1 MQSTD
6 LIIIGGGPGGY
17 ETALLAAQRGLA
29 VTLIERGNL
38 GGTCLNEG
46 CIPTK
51 TLCRSAALVCD
62 MKKAA
67 ELGVAV
73 GDWSVV
79 FPTIMA
85 RKNAVVEQ
93 LRTGVEALMRHPK
106 ISLVTGDARFVD
118 ALTVEVA
125 GERYAARDVIIATGS
140 TAATLPIEGADLP
153 GVVTSKELL
162 DLHELPQ
169 RLTVIGA
176 GVIGLEFASIFH
188 ALGSNV
194 TVLEYAREVLP
205 HFDTDMAKRLRQS
218 LGKRGIVIETQAA
231 VKSVAKINSSLAVN
245 YEKKGKTL
253 AVEADVVLMAVGR
266 KANVSSLNLDDV
278 GIDYT
283 QRGITVDDNMLTNV
297 PHVYAIGDING
308 KMMLAHAA
316 TFQGVCALN
325 HIMGES
331 CRVRLDV
338 MPAAVFTMPE
348 AATVGLTEDDCKER
362 GSEYVAKK
370 SFFRANGKALS
381 IGEPEGYCKLLVA
394 ADHRLLGCHILGAHA
409 SDVVQEVCALITR
422 GASCDDLAL
431 TIHAHPTLSEV
442 VLSAARSG

>member
-73 GDWSVV
+73 GDWSVD

-245 YEKKGKTL
+245 YEKKDKTL

-348 AATVGLTEDDCKER
+348 AATVGLTEEDCKEQ
-362 GSEYVAKK
+362 GIEYVAKK

-422 GASCDDLAL
+422 GDSCDDLAL

-442 VLSAARSG
+442 VLSAARS

>member
-51 TLCRSAALVCD
+51 TLCRSAALACD

-73 GDWSVV
+73 GDWSVD

-348 AATVGLTEDDCKER
+348 AATVGLTEEDCKER
-362 GSEYVAKK
+362 GIEYVAKK

-442 VLSAARSG
+442 VLSAARS

>member
-17 ETALLAAQRGLA
+17 ETALLAAQRGLD

-51 TLCRSAALVCD
+51 TLCRSAALACD

-73 GDWSVV
+73 GDWSVD

-253 AVEADVVLMAVGR
+253 AVGADVVLMAVGR

-362 GSEYVAKK
+362 GIEYVAKK

-409 SDVVQEVCALITR
+409 SDVVQEVCALITC

-442 VLSAARSG
+442 VLSAARS

>member
-17 ETALLAAQRGLA
+17 ETALLAAQRGLD

-51 TLCRSAALVCD
+51 TLCRSAALACD

-73 GDWSVV
+73 GDWSVD

-348 AATVGLTEDDCKER
+348 AATVGLTEEDCKER
-362 GSEYVAKK
+362 GIEYVAKK

-442 VLSAARSG
+442 VLSAARS

>member
-51 TLCRSAALVCD
+51 TLCRSAALACD

-73 GDWSVV
+73 GDWSVD

-362 GSEYVAKK
+362 GIEYVAKK

-381 IGEPEGYCKLLVA
+381 IGEPKGYCKLLVA

-442 VLSAARSG
+442 VLSAARS

>member
-17 ETALLAAQRGLA
+17 ETALFAAQRGLA

-51 TLCRSAALVCD
+51 TLCRSAALACD

-73 GDWSVV
+73 GDWSVD

-362 GSEYVAKK
+362 GIEYVAKK

-442 VLSAARSG
+442 VLSAARS

>member
-51 TLCRSAALVCD
+51 TLCRSAALACD

-73 GDWSVV
+73 GDWSVD

-125 GERYAARDVIIATGS
+125 GERYAARDVIVATGS

-245 YEKKGKTL
+245 YEKKDKTL

-362 GSEYVAKK
+362 GIEYVAKK

-442 VLSAARSG
+442 VLSAARS

>member
-51 TLCRSAALVCD
+51 TLCRSAALACD

-73 GDWSVV
+73 GDWSVD

-85 RKNAVVEQ
+85 HKNAVVEQ

-245 YEKKGKTL
+245 YEKKDKTL

-348 AATVGLTEDDCKER
+348 AATVGLTEEDCKER
-362 GSEYVAKK
+362 GIEYVAKK

-442 VLSAARSG
+442 VLSAARS

>member
-51 TLCRSAALVCD
+51 TLCRSAALACD

-73 GDWSVV
+73 GDWSVD

-362 GSEYVAKK
+362 GIEYVAKK

-442 VLSAARSG
+442 VLSAAHS

>member
-51 TLCRSAALVCD
+51 TLCRSAALACD

-73 GDWSVV
+73 GDWSVD

-125 GERYAARDVIIATGS
+125 GERYAACDVIIATGS
-140 TAATLPIEGADLP
+140 MAATLPIEGADLP

-362 GSEYVAKK
+362 GIEYVAKK

-394 ADHRLLGCHILGAHA
+394 ADHRLVGCHILGAHA

-442 VLSAARSG
+442 VLSAARS

>member
-51 TLCRSAALVCD
+51 TLCRSAALACD

-73 GDWSVV
+73 GDWSVD

-194 TVLEYAREVLP
+194 TVLECAREVLP

-362 GSEYVAKK
+362 GIEYVAKK

-442 VLSAARSG
+442 VLSAARS

>member
-17 ETALLAAQRGLA
+17 ETALFAAQRGLA

-38 GGTCLNEG
+38 GGTCLNEE

-73 GDWSVV
+73 GDWSVD

-297 PHVYAIGDING
+297 PHVYAIGDITG

-348 AATVGLTEDDCKER
+348 AATVGLTEEDCKER
-362 GSEYVAKK
+362 GIEYVAKK

-442 VLSAARSG
+442 VLSAARS

>member
-51 TLCRSAALVCD
+51 TLCRSAALACD

-73 GDWSVV
+73 GDWSVD

-93 LRTGVEALMRHPK
+93 LRMGVEALMRHPK

-348 AATVGLTEDDCKER
+348 AATVGLTEEDCKER
-362 GSEYVAKK
+362 GIEYVAKK

-422 GASCDDLAL
+422 GASCDNLAL

-442 VLSAARSG
+442 VLSAARS

>member
-73 GDWSVV
+73 GDWSVD

-218 LGKRGIVIETQAA
+218 LGKRGIIIETQAA

-362 GSEYVAKK
+362 GIEYVAKK

-442 VLSAARSG
+442 VLSAARS

>member
-51 TLCRSAALVCD
+51 TLCRSAALACD

-73 GDWSVV
+73 GDWSVD

-348 AATVGLTEDDCKER
+348 AATVGLTEEDCKER
-362 GSEYVAKK
+362 GIEYVAKK
-370 SFFRANGKALS
+370 SLFRANGKALS

-442 VLSAARSG
+442 VLSAARS

>member
-51 TLCRSAALVCD
+51 TLCRSAALACD

-73 GDWSVV
+73 GDWSVD

-218 LGKRGIVIETQAA
+218 LGKRGVIIETQAA

-245 YEKKGKTL
+245 YEKKDKTL

-348 AATVGLTEDDCKER
+348 AATVGLTEEDCKER
-362 GSEYVAKK
+362 GIEYVAKK

-442 VLSAARSG
+442 VLSAARS

>member
-51 TLCRSAALVCD
+51 TLCRSAALACD

-73 GDWSVV
+73 GDWSVD

-93 LRTGVEALMRHPK
+93 LRMGVEALMRHPK

-140 TAATLPIEGADLP
+140 TVATLPIEGADLP

-348 AATVGLTEDDCKER
+348 AATVGLTEEDCKER
-362 GSEYVAKK
+362 GIEYVAKK

-442 VLSAARSG
+442 VLSAARS

>member
-51 TLCRSAALVCD
+51 TLCRSAALACD

-73 GDWSVV
+73 GDWSVD

-140 TAATLPIEGADLP
+140 TATILPIEGADLP

-278 GIDYT
+278 GIDYN

-348 AATVGLTEDDCKER
+348 AATVGLTEEDCKER
-362 GSEYVAKK
+362 GIEYVAKK

-442 VLSAARSG
+442 VLSAARS

>member
-51 TLCRSAALVCD
+51 TLCRSAALACD

-73 GDWSVV
+73 GDWSVD

-253 AVEADVVLMAVGR
+253 AVEAGVVLMAVGR

-362 GSEYVAKK
+362 GIEYVAKK

-442 VLSAARSG
+442 VLSAARS

>member
-73 GDWSVV
+73 GDWSVD

-85 RKNAVVEQ
+85 HKNAVVEQ

-162 DLHELPQ
+162 DLHELQQ

-348 AATVGLTEDDCKER
+348 AATVGLTEEDCKEQ
-362 GSEYVAKK
+362 GIEYVAKK

-442 VLSAARSG
+442 VLSAARS

>member
-17 ETALLAAQRGLA
+17 ETALLAAQRGLD

-51 TLCRSAALVCD
+51 TLCRSAALACD

-73 GDWSVV
+73 GDWSVD
-79 FPTIMA
+79 FPTIKA

-140 TAATLPIEGADLP
+140 TAAILPIEGADLP

-362 GSEYVAKK
+362 GIEYVAKK

-442 VLSAARSG
+442 VLSAARS

>member
-73 GDWSVV
+73 GDWSVD

-125 GERYAARDVIIATGS
+125 GERYAARDVIIAPGS
-140 TAATLPIEGADLP
+140 TAAILPIEGADLP

-169 RLTVIGA
+169 RFTVIGA

-362 GSEYVAKK
+362 GIEYVAKK

-442 VLSAARSG
+442 VLSAARS

>member
-51 TLCRSAALVCD
+51 TLCRSAALACD

-73 GDWSVV
+73 GDWSVD

-245 YEKKGKTL
+245 YEKKGRTL

-348 AATVGLTEDDCKER
+348 AATVGLTEEDCKER
-362 GSEYVAKK
+362 GIEYVAKK

-442 VLSAARSG
+442 VLSAARS

>member
-51 TLCRSAALVCD
+51 TLCRSAALACD

-73 GDWSVV
+73 GDWSVD

-85 RKNAVVEQ
+85 RKNDVVEQ

-266 KANVSSLNLDDV
+266 KANVSSLNFDDV

-362 GSEYVAKK
+362 GIEYVAKK

-442 VLSAARSG
+442 VLSAARS

>member
-51 TLCRSAALVCD
+51 TLCRSAALACD

-73 GDWSVV
+73 GDWSVD

-348 AATVGLTEDDCKER
+348 AATVGLTEEDCKER
-362 GSEYVAKK
+362 GIEYVAKK
-370 SFFRANGKALS
+370 SYFRANGKALS

-442 VLSAARSG
+442 VLSAARS

>member
-17 ETALLAAQRGLA
+17 ETALLAAQRGLD

-51 TLCRSAALVCD
+51 TLCRSAALACD

-73 GDWSVV
+73 GDWSVD

-362 GSEYVAKK
+362 GIEYVAKK

-442 VLSAARSG
+442 VLSAARS

>member
-51 TLCRSAALVCD
+51 TLCRSAALACD

-73 GDWSVV
+73 GDWSVD

-140 TAATLPIEGADLP
+140 TATILPIEGADLP

-348 AATVGLTEDDCKER
+348 AATVGLTEEDCKER
-362 GSEYVAKK
+362 GIEYVAKK

-442 VLSAARSG
+442 VLSAARS

>member
-73 GDWSVV
+73 GDWSVD

-85 RKNAVVEQ
+85 HKNAVVEQ

-348 AATVGLTEDDCKER
+348 AATVGLTEEDCKER
-362 GSEYVAKK
+362 GIEYVAKK

-442 VLSAARSG
+442 VLSAARS

>member
-17 ETALLAAQRGLA
+17 ETALFAAQRGLA

-51 TLCRSAALVCD
+51 TLCRSAALACD

-73 GDWSVV
+73 GDWSVD

-169 RLTVIGA
+169 RLIVIGA

-283 QRGITVDDNMLTNV
+283 QRGITIDDNMLTNV

-348 AATVGLTEDDCKER
+348 AATVGLTEEDCKEQ
-362 GSEYVAKK
+362 GIEYVAKK

-442 VLSAARSG
+442 VLSAARS

>member
-73 GDWSVV
+73 GDWSVD

-85 RKNAVVEQ
+85 HKNAVVEQ

-348 AATVGLTEDDCKER
+348 AATVGLTEEDCKEQ
-362 GSEYVAKK
+362 GIEYVAKK

-442 VLSAARSG
+442 VLSAARS

>member
-17 ETALLAAQRGLA
+17 ETALLAAQRGLD

-51 TLCRSAALVCD
+51 TLCRSAALACD

-73 GDWSVV
+73 GDWSVD

-245 YEKKGKTL
+245 YEKKDKTL

-348 AATVGLTEDDCKER
+348 AATVGLTEEDCKER
-362 GSEYVAKK
+362 GIEYVAKK

-422 GASCDDLAL
+422 RASCDDLAL

-442 VLSAARSG
+442 VLSAARS

>member
-51 TLCRSAALVCD
+51 TLCRSAALACD

-73 GDWSVV
+73 GDWSVD

-194 TVLEYAREVLP
+194 TVLDYAREVLP

-348 AATVGLTEDDCKER
+348 AATVGLTEEDCKER
-362 GSEYVAKK
+362 GIEYVAKK

-442 VLSAARSG
+442 VLSAARS

>member
-51 TLCRSAALVCD
+51 TLCRSAALACD

-73 GDWSVV
+73 GDWSVD

-245 YEKKGKTL
+245 YEKKDKTL

-348 AATVGLTEDDCKER
+348 AATVGLSEEDCKER
-362 GSEYVAKK
+362 GIEYVAKK

-442 VLSAARSG
+442 VLSAARS

>member
-51 TLCRSAALVCD
+51 TLCRSAALACD

-73 GDWSVV
+73 GDWSVD

-176 GVIGLEFASIFH
+176 GVIGLEFASIFN

-348 AATVGLTEDDCKER
+348 VATVGLTEDDCKER
-362 GSEYVAKK
+362 GIEYVAKK

-442 VLSAARSG
+442 VLSAARS

>member
-51 TLCRSAALVCD
+51 TLCRSAALACD

-73 GDWSVV
+73 GDWSVD

-93 LRTGVEALMRHPK
+93 LRMGVEALMRHPK

-140 TAATLPIEGADLP
+140 TAATLPIEGVDLP

-348 AATVGLTEDDCKER
+348 AATVGLTEEDCKER
-362 GSEYVAKK
+362 GIEYVAKK

-442 VLSAARSG
+442 VLSAARS

>member
-46 CIPTK
+46 FIPTK
-51 TLCRSAALVCD
+51 TLCRSAALACD

-73 GDWSVV
+73 GDWSVD

-348 AATVGLTEDDCKER
+348 AATVGLTEEDCKER
-362 GSEYVAKK
+362 GIEYVAKK

-442 VLSAARSG
+442 VLSAARS

>member
-17 ETALLAAQRGLA
+17 ETALFAAQRGLA

-51 TLCRSAALVCD
+51 TLCRSAALACD

-73 GDWSVV
+73 GDWSVD

-169 RLTVIGA
+169 RLIVIGA

-348 AATVGLTEDDCKER
+348 AATVGLTEEDCKEQ
-362 GSEYVAKK
+362 GIEYVAKK

-442 VLSAARSG
+442 VLSAARS

>member
-51 TLCRSAALVCD
+51 TLCRSAALACD
-62 MKKAA
+62 MEKAA

-73 GDWSVV
+73 GDWSVD

-245 YEKKGKTL
+245 YEKKDKTL

-362 GSEYVAKK
+362 GIEYVAKK

-442 VLSAARSG
+442 VLSAARS

>member
-51 TLCRSAALVCD
+51 TLCRSAALACD

-73 GDWSVV
+73 GDWSVD

-93 LRTGVEALMRHPK
+93 LRMGVEALMRHPK

-245 YEKKGKTL
+245 YEKKDKTL

-348 AATVGLTEDDCKER
+348 AATVGLTEEDCKER
-362 GSEYVAKK
+362 GIEYVAKK

-442 VLSAARSG
+442 VLSAARS

>member
-51 TLCRSAALVCD
+51 TLCRSAALACD

-73 GDWSVV
+73 GDWSVD

-93 LRTGVEALMRHPK
+93 LRMGVEALMRHPK

-140 TAATLPIEGADLP
+140 TVATLPIEGADLP

-348 AATVGLTEDDCKER
+348 AATVGLTEEDCKER
-362 GSEYVAKK
+362 GIEYVAKK

-409 SDVVQEVCALITR
+409 SDVVQEVCALINR

-442 VLSAARSG
+442 VLSAARS